1 MKEWYV
7 RMSDGNVYGPADKAS
22 LVSWAE
28 DGRIDPS
35 ASLSKDRIEWT
46 PAQLMDEL
54 GMKWLVELE
63 PGKPLGPYNRKF
75 LIASHANGSLPD
87 RAKAYR
93 LHEFSVD
100 QDPPTKIVE
109 KEVIKEVPVEKIVEK
124 VVEVEKRVEVPVE
137 KIVEKEVIKEV
148 PVEKIVEKRVE
159 VPVEKIVE
167 KRVEV
172 PVEKIVEKE
181 VIKEVPVEKI
191 VEKVVEVEKIVE
203 VPVEK
208 IVEKIVEVPVEK
220 IVEKEVI
227 KEVPVEVEKVVE
239 KIVEVEKRVEVPV
252 EKIVEKEVIKEVPVE
267 KIVEKIVEVER
278 SPRTTVVVPEIVEPA
293 GNEPPPRSG
302 GKGMFGDVRRSG
314 LEALEQAARRELA
327 AAGKSRFSFF
337 GRKKA

>member
-1 MKEWYV
+1 
-7 RMSDGNVYGPADKAS
+7 MSDGNVYGPADVAS

-35 ASLSKDRIEWT
+35 SSLSKDRIKWT
-46 PAQLMDEL
+46 PAQLMGEL
-54 GMKWLVELE
+54 EMKWLVELE

-75 LIASHANGSLPD
+75 LVASLADGSLPAD
-87 RAKAYR
+87 AKAYR
-93 LHEFSVD
+93 LHEFPIE
-100 QDPPTKIVE
+100 QDPPPTVVE
-109 KEVIKEVPVEKIVEK
+109 KEVIREVPVEKIVEVEKRIEVPVEKIVEK
-124 VVEVEKRVEVPVE
+124 
-137 KIVEKEVIKEV
+137 I
-148 PVEKIVEKRVE
+148 VE

-191 VEKVVEVEKIVE
+191 VEK
-203 VPVEK
+203 
-208 IVEKIVEVPVEK
+208 
-220 IVEKEVI
+220 EVI
-227 KEVPVEVEKVVE
+227 KEVPVEVE

-252 EKIVEKEVIKEVPVE
+252 EKIVEK
-267 KIVEKIVEVER
+267 IVEVEKP
-278 SPRTTVVVPEIVEPA
+278 PRTTVVVPEILEPA
-293 GNEPPPRSG
+293 GNEPPRRAG
-302 GKGMFGDVRRSG
+302 GKGMFGDVSRSG

>member
-1 MKEWYV
+1 MNSEKEWYV
-7 RMSDGNVYGPADKAS
+7 RMNDGNVYGPADVAS

-28 DGRIDPS
+28 DGRIDPTS
-35 ASLSKDRIEWT
+35 SLSKDRIKWT
-46 PAQLMDEL
+46 PAQLMDVL

-75 LIASHANGSLPD
+75 LVSSLADGSLPAD
-87 RAKAYR
+87 AKAYR
-93 LHEFSVD
+93 LHEFPIE
-100 QDPPTKIVE
+100 QDPPPSVVE

-124 VVEVEKRVEVPVE
+124 EVIKEVPVEVEKIVEKRIEVPVE

-148 PVEKIVEKRVE
+148 PVEVEKIVEKRVE

-172 PVEKIVEKE
+172 PVEKIVEK
-181 VIKEVPVEKI
+181 
-191 VEKVVEVEKIVE
+191 IVE

-208 IVEKIVEVPVEK
+208 IVERRVEVPVEK

-227 KEVPVEVEKVVE
+227 REVPVEVE

-252 EKIVEKEVIKEVPVE
+252 EKIVEK
-267 KIVEKIVEVER
+267 IVEVER
-278 SPRTTVVVPEIVEPA
+278 PPRTTVVVPEILEPA
-293 GNEPPPRSG
+293 GNEPPRRSG
-302 GKGMFGDVRRSG
+302 GKGMFGDVSRSG

>member
-35 ASLSKDRIEWT
+35 SSLSKDRIKWT
-46 PAQLMDEL
+46 PAQLMGEL
-54 GMKWLVELE
+54 EMKWLVELE
-63 PGKPLGPYNRKF
+63 PGKPRGPYNRKF
-75 LIASHANGSLPD
+75 LIASHADGSLPD
-87 RAKAYR
+87 MAKTYR
-93 LHEFSVD
+93 LHEFPVD
-100 QDPPTKIVE
+100 QDPPPTVVEKIVE
-109 KEVIKEVPVEKIVEK
+109 KEVVKEVPVEKIIEKIVEVEKRVEVPVEKIVEKEVVKEVPVEKIVEK

-137 KIVEKEVIKEV
+137 KI
-148 PVEKIVEKRVE
+148 VE

-191 VEKVVEVEKIVE
+191 VEK
-203 VPVEK
+203 
-208 IVEKIVEVPVEK
+208 
-220 IVEKEVI
+220 
-227 KEVPVEVEKVVE
+227 
-239 KIVEVEKRVEVPV
+239 
-252 EKIVEKEVIKEVPVE
+252 
-267 KIVEKIVEVER
+267 IVEVER
-278 SPRTTVVVPEIVEPA
+278 PPRATVVVPEIVEPA
-293 GNEPPPRSG
+293 GNEPPLRSG
-302 GKGMFGDVRRSG
+302 GKGMFGNASRSG

>member
-1 MKEWYV
+1 
-7 RMSDGNVYGPADKAS
+7 MSDGNVYGPADVAS

-28 DGRIDPS
+28 DGRIDPTS
-35 ASLSKDRIEWT
+35 SLSKDRIKWT
-46 PAQLMDEL
+46 PAQLMDVL

-75 LIASHANGSLPD
+75 LVSSLADGSLPAD
-87 RAKAYR
+87 AKAYR
-93 LHEFSVD
+93 LHEFPIE
-100 QDPPTKIVE
+100 QDPPPSVVE
-109 KEVIKEVPVEKIVEK
+109 KEVIK
-124 VVEVEKRVEVPVE
+124 EVPVE

-148 PVEKIVEKRVE
+148 PVE
-159 VPVEKIVE
+159 VEKIVE
-167 KRVEV
+167 KRIEV

-181 VIKEVPVEKI
+181 VIKEVPVE
-191 VEKVVEVEKIVE
+191 VEKIVEKIVE

-220 IVEKEVI
+220 IVERRV
-227 KEVPVEVEKVVE
+227 EVPVEKIVEKEVIREVPVEVE

-252 EKIVEKEVIKEVPVE
+252 EKIVEK
-267 KIVEKIVEVER
+267 IVEVER
-278 SPRTTVVVPEIVEPA
+278 PPRTTVVVPEILEPA
-293 GNEPPPRSG
+293 GNEPPRRSG
-302 GKGMFGDVRRSG
+302 GKGMFGDVSRSG